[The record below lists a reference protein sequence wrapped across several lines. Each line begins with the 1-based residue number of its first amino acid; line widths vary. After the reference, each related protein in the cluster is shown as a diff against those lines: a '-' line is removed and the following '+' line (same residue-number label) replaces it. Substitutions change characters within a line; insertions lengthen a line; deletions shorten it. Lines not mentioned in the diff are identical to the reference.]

1 MATQEIEYD
10 EAELMTEYMEQ
21 LRIEKISQQQRLQEE
36 QRRSLLEQQRLE
48 KERIKYV
55 VGRVCQLLSVF

>member
-36 QRRSLLEQQRLE
+36 QRRNLLEQQRLE